1 MDVVFLAG
9 PIASGK
15 STVAAEL
22 QELGAW
28 RIDLDRASRAVTV
41 PGSPCLAELAAEFGE
56 DIVREDGSLDRARL
70 AAYAFASAEATRRL
84 EAIEHPHIRRA
95 LVDSLSQAATLAEE
109 GDCVLVEVPL
119 LDKVEDLLPMAD
131 AVVYVHCPFEKRL
144 ALARERGVAEADFR
158 ARDARQ
164 PSEAYLRAHATDV
177 IANEGSEDDLKR
189 AARAWWTARYGE
201 APEE

>member
-9 PIASGK
+9 HIASGK

-22 QELGAW
+22 VELGAW
-28 RIDLDRASRAVTV
+28 RIDLDRASRQVTI
-41 PGSPCLAELAAEFGE
+41 PKSPCLAELAAAFGE
-56 DIVREDGSLDRARL
+56 DIVAADGSLDRALL
-70 AAYAFASAEATRRL
+70 ASRAFASAEATERL
-84 EAIEHPHIRRA
+84 EAIEHPYIRRA
-95 LVDSLSQAATLAEE
+95 LVEALSHAATVAEE

-119 LDKVEDLLPMAD
+119 LDRVEDLLPMAD

-144 ALARERGVAEADFR
+144 ELARERGVAEEDFR

-164 PSEAYLRAHATDV
+164 PSEGYLRAHATDV

>member
-28 RIDLDRASRAVTV
+28 RIDLDRASRAVTAV
-41 PGSPCLAELAAEFGE
+41 GSPCLAELAREFGD
-56 DIVREDGSLDRARL
+56 DIICADGSLDRPLL
-70 AAYAFASAEATRRL
+70 AERAFASSEATKKL
-84 EAIEHPHIRRA
+84 EAIEHPYIRRA
-95 LVDSLSQAATLAEE
+95 LVEALSHASSVAEE

-119 LDKVEDLLPMAD
+119 LDRIEDLIPLAD
-131 AVVYVHCPFEKRL
+131 AVVYVHCPFGKRL
-144 ALARERGVAEADFR
+144 ELARGRGVAEQDFR

-164 PSEAYLRAHATDV
+164 PGERYLRAHATDV
-177 IANEGSEDDLKR
+177 IANEGSEEDLKR

-201 APEE
+201 VPEA